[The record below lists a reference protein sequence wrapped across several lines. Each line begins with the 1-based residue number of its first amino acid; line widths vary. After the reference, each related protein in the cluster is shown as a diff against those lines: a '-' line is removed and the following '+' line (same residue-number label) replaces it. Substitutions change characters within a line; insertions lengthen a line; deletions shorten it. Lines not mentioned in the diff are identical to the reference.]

1 MSSKFR
7 IELPDNM
14 ARSRALVFAKV
25 KRDLRVP
32 IANMSD
38 AELVHLYD
46 YILSCRRV
54 QYLVSEIDYG
64 FDNDLYVI
72 DVAAARIFNK
82 ISKVLS
88 LVAKCI
94 YGSIVKLVKRIL
106 YIFRRVK

>member
-72 DVAAARIFNK
+72 DVAAARI
-82 ISKVLS
+82 SKVLY

>member
-7 IELPDNM
+7 VELPDRV

-32 IANMSD
+32 IANMTD

-54 QYLVSEIDYG
+54 YQIASEIDYG

-72 DVAAARIFNK
+72 DVAATKVFNK
-82 ISKVLS
+82 ISKVLT
-88 LVAKCI
+88 LATKCI
-94 YGSIVKLVKRIL
+94 YGSIVKLIKHIL